1 MAFIRIMI
9 FKGGEVLCC
18 CVHFD
23 RGAIV
28 TVVCRQVVVVVV
40 AGVVVNV
47 GGKVLQLLFNLVC
60 FLRIKLMD

>member
-1 MAFIRIMI
+1 MFI
-9 FKGGEVLCC
+9 
-18 CVHFD
+18 
-23 RGAIV
+23 
-28 TVVCRQVVVVVV
+28 VVSSLVVGRQVVVVVV